1 MQVMWPLEENDFCLA
16 DDESFQLLTRSGPE
30 WEKKCARQRYRGG
43 RASSRSHSIGSDGN
57 NEDSLLLVDAMKRK
71 DKELMDLMNAQNE
84 AYMQRQMQC
93 ADKQFMQRQMNV
105 DIFIRTW
112 IKKLCY
118 FFMSSH

>member
-1 MQVMWPLEENDFCLA
+1 
-16 DDESFQLLTRSGPE
+16 
-30 WEKKCARQRYRGG
+30 
-43 RASSRSHSIGSDGN
+43 
-57 NEDSLLLVDAMKRK
+57 MKRK